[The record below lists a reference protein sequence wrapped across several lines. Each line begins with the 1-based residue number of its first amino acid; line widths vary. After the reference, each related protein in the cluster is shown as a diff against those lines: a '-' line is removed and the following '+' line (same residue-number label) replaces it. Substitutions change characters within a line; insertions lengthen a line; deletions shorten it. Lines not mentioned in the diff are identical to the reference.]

1 MLRRGEGVSK
11 MLKHRKRGDANA
23 TRLSHLL
30 TELAKKISNSL
41 GDSGE
46 RATEVP
52 GLVLYRRTAPT
63 APTPSTYEASLL
75 VIAQGRIRVDL
86 GKASY
91 VFGKSRFLLTSLELL
106 AVSQVITASEKAPY
120 LALSLKLD
128 MSTVRDI
135 LNTEEVHIPEATS
148 GGCGMGMGE
157 TTVELVNSCSR
168 MIDLLD
174 APRDISFFAKLIQ
187 REIIY
192 RLLQGSQGAR
202 LRAIATFETKCHR
215 TAKAVAWLR
224 SNYEKPL
231 RVEHLATIAGMSRS
245 TLHLHFRALTAMS
258 PLQFQKQ
265 LRLHA
270 ARQHILTGGLDAA
283 SAAFEVG
290 YESPSQFNREY
301 RRFFGQPPIRDIKA
315 LQDRTVAALRIE
327 PTLTASIS

>member
-1 MLRRGEGVSK
+1 MEKRRKGD
-11 MLKHRKRGDANA
+11 DANA
-23 TRLSHLL
+23 PK
-30 TELAKKISNSL
+30 LAKALMELGSKIGNSL
-41 GDSGE
+41 GRSGE

-52 GLVLYRRTAPT
+52 GLMLYRCTAPT
-63 APTPSTYEASLL
+63 VPSPCTYEPSLL
-75 VIAQGRIRVDL
+75 LIAQGKKRVDL
-86 GKASY
+86 GRTNY
-91 VFGKSRFLLTSLELL
+91 VFGQSRFLLTSLELPV
-106 AVSQVITASEKAPY
+106 VSQVITASEKAPY
-120 LALSLKLD
+120 LAFFLKLD
-128 MSTVRDI
+128 ISTVRDI
-135 LNTEEVHIPEATS
+135 LNTEEVHIPEVTS
-148 GGCGMGMGE
+148 GACGMATGE

-168 MIDLLD
+168 MMDLLD
-174 APRDISFFAKLIQ
+174 VPRDISFFGKLIQ

-231 RVEHLATIAGMSRS
+231 RVEYLAAIA
-245 TLHLHFRALTAMS
+245 AMS

-270 ARQHILTGGLDAA
+270 ARQRMLTGEQDAA

-301 RRFFGQPPIRDIKA
+301 RRFFGLPPIRDTKA
-315 LQDRTVAALRIE
+315 LRDGKVVAI
-327 PTLTASIS
+327 TTA